1 MRQSCL
7 SAMGILL
14 GGVLCLAQTNA
25 PSGAQPAEPKTS
37 SSSQSG
43 DAAAKIRAALEEHIK
58 GKAKGIEILTD
69 TQGIDF
75 GPYLNTKGVTEK
87 GTGDRSSWHPPVQ
100 ILTDTM
106 GVDFNP
112 YLNRIFPKVKQLWYN
127 LIPESA
133 ENKRGKVVLE
143 FKILKD
149 GSVAGLRVVQS
160 SGDAKLDRPA
170 YGSITGSNPF
180 PPLPVEFNGPHLGL
194 RISYYY
200 NLEVERIAE
209 ATARAGEKPGLSISP
224 VESTVAAG
232 STVQF
237 RAVENYKDAAVT
249 WSIIAC
255 DNTCGTISSAGL
267 YTAPAKIPPSNVTI
281 RATVVLI
288 PNDTAETTV
297 KVVEPKP

>member
-1 MRQSCL
+1 VT
-7 SAMGILL
+7 
-14 GGVLCLAQTNA
+14 GVHGA
-25 PSGAQPAEPKTS
+25 PQFKYLP
-37 SSSQSG
+37 
-43 DAAAKIRAALEEHIK
+43 
-58 GKAKGIEILTD
+58 
-69 TQGIDF
+69 TQWAS
-75 GPYLNTKGVTEK
+75 T
-87 GTGDRSSWHPPVQ
+87 
-100 ILTDTM
+100 
-106 GVDFNP
+106 FNP

-194 RISYYY
+194 RFSYYY
-200 NLEVERIAE
+200 NL
-209 ATARAGEKPGLSISP
+209 AGEKPGLSISP

-267 YTAPAKIPPSNVTI
+267 YTAPPKIPNPSKVTI

-288 PNDTAETTV
+288 PDYTAETTV

>member
-1 MRQSCL
+1 MRL
-7 SAMGILL
+7 AWRTAMGILL
-14 GGVLCLAQTNA
+14 GGVLCLAQTNV
-25 PSGAQPAEPKTS
+25 PSSAQPAEPKTS

-112 YLNRIFPKVKQLWYN
+112 YLNRMLREAKEHWYQ

-133 ENKRGKVVLE
+133 ANKRGKVVLE

-160 SGDAKLDRPA
+160 SGDLQLDRPA
-170 YGSITGSNPF
+170 WGSITGSNPF

-200 NLEVERIAE
+200 NLAIVQRE
-209 ATARAGEKPGLSISP
+209 AGEKPGLSISP
-224 VESTVAAG
+224 VESNLAAG

-267 YTAPAKIPPSNVTI
+267 YTAPPKIPNPSTVTI

-288 PNDTAETTV
+288 PDYTAETTV

>member
-1 MRQSCL
+1 
-7 SAMGILL
+7 MGILL

-112 YLNRIFPKVKQLWYN
+112 YLNRMLREAKEHWYQ

-133 ENKRGKVVLE
+133 ANKRGKVVLE

-160 SGDAKLDRPA
+160 SGDLQLDRPA
-170 YGSITGSNPF
+170 WGSITGSNPF
-180 PPLPVEFNGPHLGL
+180 PPLPVEFPGPHLGL

-267 YTAPAKIPPSNVTI
+267 YTAPPKIPNPSKVTI

-288 PNDTAETTV
+288 PDYTAETTV